1 MAASQSS
8 VPPPPDAGGF
18 AALSDAALEVADDDP
33 ATTLPASGTS
43 EVPFVVDKPIDAVR
57 VSDAPA
63 PGWNVTLIVQL
74 PLFGRNVIPGQ
85 VDAVTRKSAASP
97 PDAIVTAL
105 LVAKTRSAVPA
116 FVMVAVALALLP
128 TAVAAKIGPLAGE

>member
-43 EVPFVVDKPIDAVR
+43 DVPLAVVRPIEAVR

-63 PGWNVTLIVQL
+63 TGWNVTLIVQL
-74 PLFGRNVIPGQ
+74 PLFGRSVIPGQ

-116 FVMVAVALALLP
+116 FAMVTVALALPP